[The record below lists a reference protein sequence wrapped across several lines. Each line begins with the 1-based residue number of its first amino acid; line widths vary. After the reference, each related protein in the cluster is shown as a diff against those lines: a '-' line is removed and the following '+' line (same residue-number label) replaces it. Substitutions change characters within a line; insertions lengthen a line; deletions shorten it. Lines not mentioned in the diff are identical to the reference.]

1 MSPPLSQISALL
13 LSQQIPMLASPSSRH
28 TPKPLGTL
36 ARRSS
41 SPRRYSN
48 SHHARLPSK
57 APSARAVILGVT
69 GYTITTRTSLSCFDS
84 SPRIHSHQRPT
95 EWRKLSAKL
104 QLSCEPHKL
113 RLPTGLCI
121 KLLYGIPSRVLWKLA
136 ALS

>member
-13 LSQQIPMLASPSSRH
+13 LSQQIPMLASPSSLH

-36 ARRSS
+36 ARRST

-57 APSARAVILGVT
+57 AQSAPAVILGVT
-69 GYTITTRTSLSCFDS
+69 GSTITTRTSLSCFDS
-84 SPRIHSHQRPT
+84 SPHVHSHQRPR

-104 QLSCEPHKL
+104 QLFCEPHKL
-113 RLPTGLCI
+113 RPPTGLYI
-121 KLLYGIPSRVLWKLA
+121 RLRYGIL
-136 ALS
+136 